1 MFEES
6 ERKLG
11 WRGEAR
17 GQSGMPAMPTHH
29 LTHPRSVRGSCDMG
43 EQLHPLLPPRCFH
56 FPSRCPGSAGFSHMA
71 GGDALRR
78 VRAPRRTD
86 AGQGQPGHTLP
97 TREDVATRGAG
108 GGLGSPDVTTAPS
121 PRCLPSKSG
130 GRCRY
135 RSGVAEQP
143 GGARSTGAH
152 RSKKKGCS
160 GS

>member
-29 LTHPRSVRGSCDMG
+29 LTHPWSVRWSCDMG

-71 GGDALRR
+71 GVMPSGESARPDARTLA
-78 VRAPRRTD
+78 RAN
-86 AGQGQPGHTLP
+86 
-97 TREDVATRGAG
+97 
-108 GGLGSPDVTTAPS
+108 LGT
-121 PRCLPSKSG
+121 
-130 GRCRY
+130 RCRLAGTWP
-135 RSGVAEQP
+135 RW
-143 GGARSTGAH
+143 ARQS
-152 RSKKKGCS
+152 
-160 GS
+160 